1 MKILLVLIFAP
12 LISLALLYF
21 LFPEQL
27 VQLMRWL
34 MRRRARVVRRMVVVD
49 GRKWAFLEG
58 GDPSKP
64 VLVMVHGFGADKDHW
79 TFYAPWLT
87 RDYHL
92 IAPDLPGFGENDRDG
107 ELPFDVSSQAARLKA
122 FLGAL
127 GIDRP
132 HLGGNSMG
140 GWIALRFAI
149 DYPDALRTLTLM
161 NNAGILGANE
171 SELQRLAADRDYN
184 PLVLANLEDADR
196 LIAFVVHKPTR
207 VPARLKPVIYADALR
222 HRDLLDKIFWV
233 IADEME
239 EKPLNDELGQVTVS
253 TLIIWGR
260 HDKLIDVSCVAVLEN
275 GIANSRSHIFEHVA
289 HVPMME
295 DPKATAEIQRAFLA
309 EHP

>member
-1 MKILLVLIFAP
+1 MKILLALIFAP
-12 LISLALLYF
+12 LITFALLYF

-34 MRRRARVVRRMVVVD
+34 MRRRARLVRKTITVD
-49 GRKWAFLEG
+49 GRIWPYLEG

-64 VLVMVHGFGADKDHW
+64 ALVMVHGFGADKDHW
-79 TFYAPWLT
+79 TFYAPWMT

-122 FLGAL
+122 FLDAL
-127 GIDRP
+127 SIDRP

-149 DYPDALRTLTLM
+149 DYPDCLRTLTLM
-161 NNAGILGANE
+161 NNAGIVGANE

-184 PLVLANLEDADR
+184 PLVLANLDDADR
-196 LIAFVVHKPTR
+196 LIAFVVRKPTY
-207 VPARLKPVIYADALR
+207 VPPRLKPVIYADALR
-222 HRDLLDKIFWV
+222 HRDLLDKIFWT

-239 EKPLNDELGQVTVS
+239 QTPLNDDLHKVTVP
-253 TLIIWGR
+253 TLILWGR
-260 HDKLIDVSCVAVLEN
+260 HDKLIDVSCVAVLEK
-275 GIANSRSHIFEHVA
+275 GIANSRAHIFDHVA
-289 HVPMME
+289 HVPMIE
-295 DPKATAEIQRAFLA
+295 DPKATAEIQRVFLA
-309 EHP
+309 EH

>member
-1 MKILLVLIFAP
+1 VKILLVLIFAP
-12 LISLALLYF
+12 LITLALLYF

-34 MRRRARVVRRMVVVD
+34 MRQRARVERKTVIVD
-49 GRKWAFLEG
+49 GRTWPYLEG
-58 GDPSKP
+58 GDRSKP

-87 RDYHL
+87 KDYHL

-107 ELPFDVSSQAARLKA
+107 ELPFDVETQAARLKA
-122 FLGAL
+122 FLDAL
-127 GIDRP
+127 GIERP

-149 DYPDALRTLTLM
+149 DYPDRLRTLTLM
-161 NNAGILGANE
+161 NNAGIVGANE
-171 SELQRLAADRDYN
+171 SELQKLAADRDYN
-184 PLVLANLEDADR
+184 PLVLASLEDADR
-196 LIAFVVHKPTR
+196 LVAFVVRKPTH

-239 EKPLNDELGQVTVS
+239 QRPLNDQLAKVTVP

-260 HDKLIDVSCVAVLEN
+260 HDKLIDVSCVAVLEA
-275 GIANSRSHIFEHVA
+275 GIAGSRSHIFEDVA
-289 HVPMME
+289 HVPMIE
-295 DPKATAEIQRAFLA
+295 APKATAMVQREFLA
-309 EHP
+309 KH